1 MEKLKDN
8 LIAVPVKQT
17 NVGDIIEEIAV
28 LLLIKEID
36 IFVKREKNY
45 HQNKEKMYSVVIGQ
59 CTDAT
64 NNSLE
69 AESTYKYTEKE

>member
-8 LIAVPVKQT
+8 LIAVPVKQP
-17 NVGDIIEEIAV
+17 NVGDIIEEISV

-36 IFVKREKNY
+36 IFVKQEQNY

-69 AESTYKYTEKE
+69 AESTHKYTEKE